1 MGYTV
6 WPERLTAG
14 EVWKVSQI
22 KDAEKPLPT
31 SDLSVL

>member
-22 KDAEKPLPT
+22 KDVEKTLAY
-31 SDLSVL
+31 V